1 MKSNMRRL
9 VIDKLLTEKE
19 YVSIELFRKV
29 LQMSEP
35 TIKREIAYM
44 RKKLNAPI
52 VYSHL
57 HRGYCYAKPT
67 KAEKRKDTSAQTR
80 RLQIRQWYSSEELY
94 VLLSACD
101 GLEKL
106 ERDHTTALGNTISP
120 MRSRILGVL
129 TLGSVDP
136 QELQRRIRV
145 IDSRIPFPE
154 PQTFETVGAALSEK
168 RRVHI
173 RYRSPGEEVPVAC
186 DISPVRLICYRNRWY
201 VDAYCHLT
209 HTLKAFQI
217 EHIEFAEVLSL
228 VARRVSLDTVAMALD
243 ANYGI
248 FHDEKVLTARIRVN
262 ADAAHEVLR
271 EVWHPQ
277 QRLDQLEEGSW
288 MLSVPYIDPTEVVGE
303 ILRWGARVEVLEPPA
318 LREQVRKEAES
329 IAALYRERTDAGQ

>member
-19 YVSIELFRKV
+19 YVSIDLFRKV

-35 TIKREIAYM
+35 TIKRELAYM

-67 KAEKRKDTSAQTR
+67 KPESRKDTSAETLR
-80 RLQIRQWYSSEELY
+80 RLQVRQWYSSEELY
-94 VLLSACD
+94 VLSSAFE
-101 GLEKL
+101 GLDKL
-106 ERDHTTALGNTISP
+106 ERDHATALGTALSP

-129 TLGSVDP
+129 TLGSADP
-136 QELQRRIRV
+136 QELQRRIHV

-173 RYRSPGEEVPVAC
+173 RYRAPGEAPVAC

-209 HTLKAFQI
+209 NTLKAFQI

-228 VARRVSLDTVAMALD
+228 LARRVSLDTVAMTLD

-271 EVWHPQ
+271 EAWHPQ
-277 QRLDQLEEGSW
+277 QQLDRLEEGSW

-303 ILRWGARVEVLEPPA
+303 ILRWGARVEVLEPLA

-329 IAALYRERTDAGQ
+329 IAALYFERTDAGQ